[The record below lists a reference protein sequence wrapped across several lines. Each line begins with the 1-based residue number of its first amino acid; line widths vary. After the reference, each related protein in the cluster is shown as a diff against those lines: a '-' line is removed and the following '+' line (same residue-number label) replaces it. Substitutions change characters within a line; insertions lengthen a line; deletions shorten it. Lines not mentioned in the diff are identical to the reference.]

1 MPDRQPR
8 CQDTDAVKQCRF
20 KGVTAFGLILVSS
33 LLASA
38 CASAGAVPRPF
49 PTPDSSRERRIGRSV
64 PTPPTTKLL
73 ETALALLGTPYRNG
87 GSTPDGFDC
96 SGFTQWV
103 FGRHGVSL
111 PRETR
116 EQYAEGASV
125 GRDRLVAGDLLFFS
139 TVAPGASHVG
149 IALDT
154 DRFVHA
160 PSSNGVVRI
169 EYLSSSYWKRR
180 FVGARRVASHAE

>member
-1 MPDRQPR
+1 M
-8 CQDTDAVKQCRF
+8 
-20 KGVTAFGLILVSS
+20 
-33 LLASA
+33 
-38 CASAGAVPRPF
+38 
-49 PTPDSSRERRIGRSV
+49 PDSSREPRNGRSL
-64 PTPPTTKLL
+64 PTPRTTDLVK
-73 ETALALLGTPYRNG
+73 TALALLGTPYRNG

-103 FGRHGVSL
+103 FARHGVSL

-116 EQYAEGASV
+116 EQYSAGAAV

-154 DRFVHA
+154 ERFVHA
-160 PSSNGVVRI
+160 PSSKGVVRI
-169 EYLSSSYWKRR
+169 EHLSSSYWKRR
-180 FVGARRVASHAE
+180 YLGARRVAPHAE